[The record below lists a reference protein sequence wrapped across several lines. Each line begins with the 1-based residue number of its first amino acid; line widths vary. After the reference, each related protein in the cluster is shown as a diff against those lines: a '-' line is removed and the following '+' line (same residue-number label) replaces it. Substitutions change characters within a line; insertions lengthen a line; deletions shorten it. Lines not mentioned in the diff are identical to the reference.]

1 MKLYF
6 FFIVIIAVLSLLIF
20 AYMRNKQANRTDSK
34 RQKLEERSEEI
45 MELIKGNNPQQTNIN

>member
-6 FFIVIIAVLSLLIF
+6 FFIIIIAVLSLLIF
-20 AYMRNKQANRTDSK
+20 AYMRSKQANRTDSK

-45 MELIKGNNPQQTNIN
+45 MEQLKKDTPQQTNIN